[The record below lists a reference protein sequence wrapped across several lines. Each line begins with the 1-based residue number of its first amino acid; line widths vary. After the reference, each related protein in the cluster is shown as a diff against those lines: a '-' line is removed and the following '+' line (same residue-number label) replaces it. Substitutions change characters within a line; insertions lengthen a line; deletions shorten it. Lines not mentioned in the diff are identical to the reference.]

1 MRRTPLTPMLL
12 AGLLAAVPAFAQD
25 AAGETGTGR
34 PLPEKCRAE
43 PQAPAAPPSGAP
55 SGEVR
60 TDAPEAAPDSLTA
73 TLEPCDG
80 VLAPPGVGDDIA
92 APPPPEGRTPVIR
105 PDEIPDQPG
114 DARQ

>member
-12 AGLLAAVPAFAQD
+12 AGLLAAVPAYAQD

-34 PLPEKCRAE
+34 PLPEKCR
-43 PQAPAAPPSGAP
+43 
-55 SGEVR
+55 
-60 TDAPEAAPDSLTA
+60 
-73 TLEPCDG
+73 
-80 VLAPPGVGDDIA
+80 A